1 MGYWDVVRNTIRKG
15 DIILVVLD
23 ARMPEISRNK
33 DVERLVHKMGKIMFM
48 VFTKIDLVS
57 QEHLS
62 KLKAKYK
69 DAFFVSGQKN
79 IGMSN
84 LRTEIFIAAKRYR
97 IDLPKVGV
105 VGYPNIGKSAIINAL
120 AHRAKTAISPIAG
133 TTRGM
138 QYVRAGTLRVIDS
151 PGVFPYGDDEV
162 KLGLLS
168 AKNPEQLKSPE
179 LVACKIIEMLT
190 ENNKKSLESL
200 YGVKID
206 GKKDS
211 YDVMLEI
218 GEKRKFLSKGGV
230 IDENRTAVQIIRDW
244 QKGKLRL

>member
-23 ARMPEISRNK
+23 ARMPELSRNK
-33 DVERLVHKMGKIMFM
+33 DVERLVSKMGKIGFM

-57 QEHLS
+57 NAHLS
-62 KLKAKYK
+62 RLKREYK
-69 DAFFVSGQKN
+69 GAFFVSGLKN
-79 IGMSN
+79 IGMN
-84 LRTEIFIAAKRYR
+84 YLRTQIFITAKRER

-120 AHRAKTAISPIAG
+120 AHSAKTAISSVAG
-133 TTRGM
+133 TTKGI
-138 QYVRAGTLRVIDS
+138 QYVKAGTLRVIDS

-162 KLGLLS
+162 KLGLL
-168 AKNPEQLKSPE
+168 AARNPEQLKSPE
-179 LVACKIIEMLT
+179 LVACKIIEMLI
-190 ENNKKSLESL
+190 ESNKKSLEKN
-200 YGVKID
+200 YGIKID

-211 YDVMLEI
+211 YDLMLEI
-218 GEKRKFLSKGGV
+218 GEKRKFLIKGGV

-244 QKGKLRL
+244 QKGKLRI